1 MDSYSCLFLQNE
13 LTSETLGRTG
23 TFRQE
28 LTEDISSP
36 SGNGISSDLLL
47 PKETN
52 LNMRQIKTEPAH
64 ALMPPCCQSS
74 TEHQTVLSTTFLG
87 FLIKQEVADLQNVS
101 PFQLLSSDLSLYED
115 RLAYLPPSPP
125 NSDLPSPENWLEL
138 LHSLPPPPSYEASM
152 ASRLM
157 FQKRGHSFDGTPIQ
171 DQNQP
176 SGYRQSPRYDQMIPM
191 ILAQSIKHSR
201 RNNPDLERRR
211 IHHCIVPGCNKV
223 YTKSS
228 HLKVHLRT
236 HTGERPYHCS
246 WEGCEWRFS
255 RSDELTRH
263 FRKHSGA
270 KPFQCGV
277 CSRAFSRSDHLALH
291 MKRHQG

>member
-1 MDSYSCLFLQNE
+1 MDSYSCLYLQNVV
-13 LTSETLGRTG
+13 TSETLGRTG

-36 SGNGISSDLLL
+36 SGNGISSNLLL

-74 TEHQTVLSTTFLG
+74 TEHQTVLSTAFRG

-101 PFQLLSSDLSLYED
+101 PFQLLSSDLSLHED
-115 RLAYLPPSPP
+115 RLAYFPPSPP
-125 NSDLPSPENWLEL
+125 NSEPPSPENRLEL
-138 LHSLPPPPSYEASM
+138 LHSLPPPPSEPYLRTAV
-152 ASRLM
+152 
-157 FQKRGHSFDGTPIQ
+157 
-171 DQNQP
+171 DQF
-176 SGYRQSPRYDQMIPM
+176 S
-191 ILAQSIKHSR
+191 L
-201 RNNPDLERRR
+201 LL
-211 IHHCIVPGCNKV
+211 GCNKV

-270 KPFQCGV
+270 KPFQCGA

>member
-236 HTGERPYHCS
+236 HTGKILTLDFGQKWYQLIRSHKAEI
-246 WEGCEWRFS
+246 S
-255 RSDELTRH
+255 RGYMCKIS
-263 FRKHSGA
+263 
-270 KPFQCGV
+270 
-277 CSRAFSRSDHLALH
+277 
-291 MKRHQG
+291 

>member
-1 MDSYSCLFLQNE
+1 
-13 LTSETLGRTG
+13 
-23 TFRQE
+23 
-28 LTEDISSP
+28 
-36 SGNGISSDLLL
+36 
-47 PKETN
+47 
-52 LNMRQIKTEPAH
+52 MRQIKTEPAH

-74 TEHQTVLSTTFLG
+74 TEHQTVLSTAFLG

-101 PFQLLSSDLSLYED
+101 PFQLLSSDLSLHED

-125 NSDLPSPENWLEL
+125 NSEPPSPENRLER

-152 ASRLM
+152 ASRLIY
-157 FQKRGHSFDGTPIQ
+157 D
-171 DQNQP
+171 
-176 SGYRQSPRYDQMIPM
+176 PRYDQMIPM
-191 ILAQSIKHSR
+191 MSQILAQSIKHSR
-201 RNNPDLERRR
+201 KNNPDLERRR

-270 KPFQCGV
+270 KPFQCGA